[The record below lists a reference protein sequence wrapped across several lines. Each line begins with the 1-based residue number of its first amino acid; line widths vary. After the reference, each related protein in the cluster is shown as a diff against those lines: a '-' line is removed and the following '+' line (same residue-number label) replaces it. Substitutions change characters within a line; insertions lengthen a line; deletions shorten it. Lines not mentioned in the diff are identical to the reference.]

1 MINKQLKQMEAKQMT
16 NLSKFQTASYSYD
29 NTKKSVVGFVEDYV
43 LTWNKIEKYDLVKTM
58 LPETVVFLDVLIQLR
73 NDSIFRLPRGL
84 VVWQVSPL
92 DEVPQRPIFHQ
103 STRIHTFRPWP
114 IFHQSTCIHTIRP
127 CKISHCFVLIDS
139 TYEWHVYSST
149 NLPSFRFVHFK

>member
-1 MINKQLKQMEAKQMT
+1 MEAKQMT

-58 LPETVVFLDVLIQLR
+58 LPETVVFLDVLIQLW
-73 NDSIFRLPRGL
+73 NDSIFHLPRGL

-114 IFHQSTCIHTIRP
+114 IFHQSTCIHTT
-127 CKISHCFVLIDS
+127 VLFWSIQRTNG
-139 TYEWHVYSST
+139 TYTPLPTCLVSGLYILSS
-149 NLPSFRFVHFK
+149 LRKYMKKSVI